1 MIFAYNGYTSNDF
14 TRMGLG
20 AIMPI
25 SCTVTEKAGGS
36 YELEMTH
43 PIDPE
48 GRWEWL
54 STGNIIKCPC
64 PVYDVGSTMMGTDAD
79 VWKTTTAAKL
89 YSQPNAPTR
98 ITYSQWVISTDYP
111 QGSKVTYKGQNY
123 QSTQILMDYEIH
135 IAPPDLPSKWSKIQ
149 NYTSGSSVVAELAAN
164 TEVYVISA
172 YNASWNRVRAMS
184 GEEGYLQTS
193 ASTYVRTETRQP
205 VEPRTVMDQL
215 FRIYKTE
222 INTDRT
228 QVKVSA
234 QHVSYDL
241 SGNLLGSCQISKL
254 TPAGAVSR
262 VRSTMLEDADC
273 TIATNI
279 PDTAEP
285 FSADFSYK
293 NPVYALLDPKEG
305 IVPFYGAMLVRDNWD
320 FFVLE
325 NEATDRGFEI
335 TYGVNLRGVTW
346 KTDTQKVVT
355 RIVPIAKKADDTDLL
370 LPETNVDSTFI
381 DSYPTPLA
389 QTLKVDGKVGG
400 DDGQGGT
407 WTEAD
412 LLDYMRAQ
420 AQAQFDAG
428 CDLPT
433 EDIKVE
439 FQLLG
444 DTVEYAQYKKL
455 EKLYLYD
462 TVTVIHPDIGLN
474 RKLQVSE
481 TQWDAIR
488 ESFEAI
494 TLSSSLDY
502 TGITIAGFQISTGA
516 ITAKNMGRG
525 SVGVDQIQN
534 GAVIAGSIAAGAVTA
549 GKIAA
554 NAVEADKIKAGAVNA
569 DKIAA
574 GAVETAK
581 LAAGAVTTAKLDA
594 GAVTAD
600 KIDAGAVTAAKL
612 AADVFTAV
620 DAEISSANIDYAQ
633 IKDASVQNLI
643 TKDAIADRYYIEK
656 LQVQNLQVLHQTV
669 DNLVVKAANGNY
681 YSLDISDA
689 GVVTPTQV
697 TVTTSEI
704 NAGVTSSGRSIIETD
719 LLVTDLAASNIKG
732 ANALIDKI
740 TAARLDVGE
749 LFARQ
754 ATINQLQTVDISSNT
769 SLQVQAQNQIDLT
782 VGELNISGVN
792 LILGGDKE
800 VSNTDYN
807 VAEWAYFDEL
817 TPGETYTFTICL
829 TPAPQASV
837 PYYRLFLSAGLQPVT
852 TRLDGSSGNIVP
864 TGTAKQI
871 LKLPFRFSESGYSG
885 TNHVMRLY
893 RPENT
898 AVSDATTVH
907 WAKLEKGTQ
916 TSDAY
921 TPPPNGSDNLLY
933 DSGVE
938 ISASD
943 SSTRYFGNWQ
953 SDDMITGETYTFT
966 ACIKPG
972 SDHTSFTLN
981 VPGTQLGGRVYYDTG
996 TGKQVVSVTFV
1007 FAGYTQSGHYVFG
1020 YRAPATVTTAGT
1032 VYWAKLCKGVN
1043 REAWSPNPNEIN
1055 NSGIKITNEGIDI
1068 YTDGKLNMSG
1078 GVEGQLLLPNGDVT
1092 AANGNFTNLNV
1103 AGAVAALGSTGAEL
1117 TLYQSVTGWRLNE
1130 SNGLCSS
1137 NSAYKLVKFAVTAG
1151 NTVTVVS
1158 DDRWQF
1164 QNNSSVPTSGTSNR
1178 VGSTTYGAGTFTMTV
1193 PSGATYIIISTPT
1206 GGKGY
1211 AYSQF
1216 TAAAFFMPVKCWFT
1230 RGASAK
1236 PSTERGYLWFNAS
1249 TTTITSSTVSAST
1262 GGESVSAD
1270 GRTMTSATIT
1280 DILGSG
1286 TINYTL
1292 SFVLSNY
1299 KFAQT
1304 QTNTVSVV
1312 VSDGTNSLTF
1322 TSAATP
1328 MPQWNNVQFSLGQSS
1343 STNLFAAKKALTM
1356 RFTISNPNGDSYS
1369 VCYFT
1374 GTPITLTGQSTAAA
1388 GEGTVTVKYI
1398 S

>member
-1 MIFAYNGYTSNDF
+1 MIIAYDGYTSNDY

-20 AIMPI
+20 VLHPI

-36 YELEMTH
+36 YELEMEH

-54 STGNIIKCPC
+54 ATGNLIKAPC
-64 PVYDVGSTMMGTDAD
+64 PVIDVGSTTMGTNAE
-79 VWKTTTAAKL
+79 VWKTTTTTTL

-98 ITYSQWVISTDYP
+98 ITYSQWVISTDYD
-111 QGSKVTYKGQNY
+111 QGSKVTYSGQNY
-123 QSTQILMDYEIH
+123 QSTQVLMDHERH
-135 IAPPDLPSKWSKIQ
+135 IAPPELPSKWTRIQ
-149 NYTSGSSVVAELAAN
+149 NYTSGSSEVASLAAN
-164 TEVYVISA
+164 VECYVISK
-172 YNASWNRVRAMS
+172 YSTSWNLVRTMA
-184 GEEGYLQTS
+184 GDEGYLQTS
-193 ASTYVRTETRQP
+193 KSSYVRTEVRQP
-205 VEPRTVMDQL
+205 VEPRIVTDQL
-215 FRIYKTE
+215 FRVYKTE

-228 QVKVSA
+228 QIKVNA
-234 QHVSYDL
+234 QHASYDL
-241 SGNLLGSCQISKL
+241 AGTLLGECQISKL

-262 VRSTMLEDADC
+262 IKSTMLEPAES

-285 FSADFSYK
+285 FTADFSYK
-293 NPVYALLDPKEG
+293 NPIYALLDPKEG
-305 IVPFYGAMLVRDNWD
+305 IVPFYGAMVVRDNWD

-325 NEATDRGFEI
+325 NEAPDRGFSI

-346 KTDTQKVVT
+346 KSDTQKVVT
-355 RIVPIAKKADDTDLL
+355 RIVPVAKKADDTDLL
-370 LPETNVDSTFI
+370 LPEVNVDSVYI
-381 DSYPTPLA
+381 DSYPTPIA
-389 QTLKVDGKVGG
+389 QSLKVDGKVGG

-407 WTEAD
+407 WTEQT
-412 LLDYMRAQ
+412 LFDYMREQ

-433 EDIKVE
+433 EDITVE

-444 DTVEYAQYKKL
+444 ETVEYAQYKAL
-455 EKLYLYD
+455 EKLFLYD
-462 TVTVIHPDIGLN
+462 TVTVKHPEIRLN

-481 TQWDAIR
+481 TRWDAIR
-488 ESFEAI
+488 EAFEAI

-502 TGITIAGFQISTGA
+502 SGITIAGFQIASGA
-516 ITAKNMGRG
+516 ITAKNMGRS
-525 SVGVDQIQN
+525 SVGMDQIVQ
-534 GAVIAGSIAAGAVTA
+534 GAVIARSIAAGAVS
-549 GKIAA
+549 
-554 NAVEADKIKAGAVNA
+554 ADKIQAGAVNA

-574 GAVETAK
+574 GAIEAGK
-581 LAAGAVTTAKLDA
+581 IAAGAVTADKIGA

-612 AADVFTAV
+612 NADVFQAV
-620 DAEISSANIDYAQ
+620 DAEIQSADISYAQ
-633 IKDASVQNLI
+633 IKDASIQSLI
-643 TKDAIADRYYIEK
+643 TKDAIGDKYFIQK
-656 LQVQNLQVLHQTV
+656 LQVQNLQVIEQTV
-669 DNLVVKAANGNY
+669 GNLVVKASNGNY
-681 YSLDISDA
+681 YRLDITDSGA
-689 GVVTPTQV
+689 VTPTQV

-754 ATINQLQTVDISSNT
+754 ATISQLQTVDISSNT

-782 VGELNISGVN
+782 VGKLNISGSN
-792 LILGGDKE
+792 LILGGDAQ
-800 VSNTDYN
+800 VTNTNYN
-807 VAEWAYFDEL
+807 VAEWAYFEEL
-817 TPGETYTFTICL
+817 TPGETYTFTICM

-837 PYYRLFLSAGLQPVT
+837 PYYKIFF
-852 TRLDGSSGNIVP
+852 SGGYGMPYKLTP

-871 LKLPFRFSESGYSG
+871 LKVSFAFTGYSG
-885 TNHVMRLY
+885 TNHVMGLY
-893 RPENT
+893 RNANT
-898 AVSDATTVH
+898 TVSDSTTVH
-907 WAKLEKGTQ
+907 WAKLEKGAKILPVEESQ
-916 TSDAY
+916 IVQGDAY

-933 DSGVE
+933 NSNVQMV
-938 ISASD
+938 ASD
-943 SSTRYFGNWQ
+943 ASDRWFGDWQ
-953 SDDMITGETYTFT
+953 CDDLVVGETYTFT

-972 SDHTSFTLN
+972 SDHTSFSLN
-981 VPGTQLGGRVYYDTG
+981 VHGGTELVNTISYKTGGY
-996 TGKQVVSVTFV
+996 KQVVSGTFV
-1007 FAGYTQSGHYVFG
+1007 FTGYTNAN
-1020 YRAPATVTTAGT
+1020 RLIACWRRPATVTTAGT
-1032 VYWAKLCKGVN
+1032 LYWAKLCKGVN

-1055 NSGIKITNEGIDI
+1055 NSGIKITNDGIDI
-1068 YTDGKLNMSG
+1068 LTDGKLNMSG
-1078 GVEGQLLLPNGDVT
+1078 GVEGQLRLPNGDVT

-1103 AGAVAALGSTGAEL
+1103 AGAVAALGSSGAEL
-1117 TLYQSVTGWRLNE
+1117 TLYESVTGWRLNE

-1164 QNNSSVPTSGTSNR
+1164 QNNARVPSSGTSNR

-1206 GGKGY
+1206 GGRGY

-1230 RGASAK
+1230 RGASVK

-1262 GGESVSAD
+1262 SGESVSAD

-1280 DILGSG
+1280 DVLGSG

-1304 QTNTVSVV
+1304 QTNTVSVA

-1328 MPQWNNVQFSLGQSS
+1328 MPQWNNVQFNLGQSS
-1343 STNLFAAKKALTM
+1343 SKNLFAAKKALTM

>member
-98 ITYSQWVISTDYP
+98 ITYSQWVISTDYD
-111 QGSKVTYKGQNY
+111 QGSKVTYSGQNY
-123 QSTQILMDYEIH
+123 QSTQVLMDYERH

-164 TEVYVISA
+164 TEVYVISP

-193 ASTYVRTETRQP
+193 VSAYIRTETRQP

-254 TPAGAVSR
+254 IPAGAVSR

-620 DAEISSANIDYAQ
+620 DAEIASADIGYAQ
-633 IKDASVQNLI
+633 IKDATIQSLI
-643 TKDAIADRYYIEK
+643 TKDAIADKYFIQK
-656 LQVQNLQVLHQTV
+656 LFVQNLQVLSQTV
-669 DNLVVKAANGNY
+669 DNLVIKASNGNY
-681 YSLDISDA
+681 YELDIDSTGA
-689 GVVTPTQV
+689 VTPTQV
-697 TVTTSEI
+697 TVTAGEI
-704 NAGVTSSGRSIIETD
+704 SAGVTSSGRSIIETD
-719 LLVTDLAASNIKG
+719 LLVTDLSATNIKS

-754 ATINQLQTVDISSNT
+754 ATINQLNTVDISSNT

-782 VGELNISGVN
+782 VGKLQINGTNIICN
-792 LILGGDKE
+792 GDEIATNTEYLVKE
-800 VSNTDYN
+800 WYLLEEMEV
-807 VAEWAYFDEL
+807 
-817 TPGETYTFTICL
+817 GQTYTFKVCV
-829 TPAPQASV
+829 TPPAQTVV
-837 PYYRLFLSAGLQPVT
+837 PYYRLFTSGSTGNVG
-852 TRLDGSSGNIVP
+852 RLTP
-864 TGTAKQI
+864 TGTSKQI
-871 LKLPFRFSESGYSG
+871 LTLTWQFTGYAG
-885 TNHVMRLY
+885 TTPPHYTLRLY
-893 RPENT
+893 RDDNVT
-898 AVSDATTVH
+898 VTDSTTVH

-916 TSDAY
+916 TSDSY
-921 TPPPNGSDNLLY
+921 TPAPNGGENLIY
-933 DSGVE
+933 GGNTQ
-938 ISASD
+938 
-943 SSTRYFGNWQ
+943 SSMTTGSRSFGIFQ
-953 SDDMITGETYTFT
+953 TDDMVAGETYTYT

-972 SDHTSFTLN
+972 SDYASFTLN
-981 VPGTQLGGRVYYDTG
+981 TCTGGPSVALGDRMYFTDAKE
-996 TGKQVVSVTFV
+996 KQVVSTTFV
-1007 FAGYTQSGHYVFG
+1007 FPGYINDDHRIFG
-1020 YRAPATVTTAGT
+1020 YRAPATVTTTGT
-1032 VYWAKLCKGVN
+1032 VYWAKLTKGVS
-1043 REAWSPNPNEIN
+1043 REVWSPNPNEIN
-1055 NSGIKITNEGIDI
+1055 NSSIKITNQGIDI
-1068 YTDGKLNMSG
+1068 LTDGTLNMSG
-1078 GVEGQLLLPNGDVT
+1078 AVDGSLSIPEGVVT
-1092 AANGNFTNLNV
+1092 ASKGEFTTLIVDGKTIGSGTVGAAYFFPVNAAFTQGASSPPSGFKGLWLN
-1103 AGAVAALGSTGAEL
+1103 ASGSTILSASRSGA
-1117 TLYQSVTGWRLNE
+1117 T
-1130 SNGLCSS
+1130 
-1137 NSAYKLVKFAVTAG
+1137 AYGYINPNTSR
-1151 NTVTVVS
+1151 TVTLGAP
-1158 DDRWQF
+1158 
-1164 QNNSSVPTSGTSNR
+1164 SSTMTSGT
-1178 VGSTTYGAGTFTMTV
+1178 FT
-1193 PSGATYIIISTPT
+1193 
-1206 GGKGY
+1206 
-1211 AYSQF
+1211 
-1216 TAAAFFMPVKCWFT
+1216 
-1230 RGASAK
+1230 
-1236 PSTERGYLWFNAS
+1236 
-1249 TTTITSSTVSAST
+1249 
-1262 GGESVSAD
+1262 
-1270 GRTMTSATIT
+1270 
-1280 DILGSG
+1280 
-1286 TINYTL
+1286 YTL
-1292 SFVLSNY
+1292 SFGL
-1299 KFAQT
+1299 
-1304 QTNTVSVV
+1304 TNRQNGNPDSITFDITVTIGGV
-1312 VSDGTNSLTF
+1312 TF
-1322 TSAATP
+1322 TQSNITIRKWATQQITITPSAT
-1328 MPQWNNVQFSLGQSS
+1328 
-1343 STNLFAAKKALTM
+1343 STNLF
-1356 RFTISNPNGDSYS
+1356 SSS
-1369 VCYFT
+1369 S
-1374 GTPITLTGQSTAAA
+1374 TLTATVSSTYSGTYGPDLDGTTMTLTATKSGTSGQQD
-1388 GEGTVTVKYI
+1388 VTIKFVT
-1398 S
+1398 